1 MEIRGSV
8 GDEMDRASIPTLS
21 DFLEALTKEIPYQQA
36 RFDYDFLDRLSQFA
50 PAFEVC
56 RAAGLENLAL
66 AIAPRQSILDQVEIE
81 ASYRTTETREQQV
94 SLQVQPL
101 NLGFSRRCAYSG
113 FVQNRLQLSVR
124 RIPLEPGTSLKKPT

>member
-1 MEIRGSV
+1 MES
-8 GDEMDRASIPTLS
+8 LS

-36 RFDYDFLDRLSQFA
+36 RFDYDFLDRLSQFG
-50 PAFEVC
+50 PALEAC

-81 ASYRTTETREQQV
+81 VSYRTTQSSEQQV

-101 NLGFSRRCAYSG
+101 NLGFSRRFAYSG

-124 RIPLEPGTSLKKPT
+124 RIALEPRTFLKET